1 LREAFVAVE
10 PRAHASPEVLT
21 IEPKARVGLQLHT
34 PGAASPRSPNFRQT
48 ATEMF
53 AGPKMDRPGTHK
65 VTRPIMHV
73 GVDVRRQAARRRRAF
88 DLAVERFAVERFAV
102 ILRRALPERFAAVF
116 GLVLR
121 AGFAFLFA
129 VLAMFSLSHL
139 PS

>member
-1 LREAFVAVE
+1 
-10 PRAHASPEVLT
+10 
-21 IEPKARVGLQLHT
+21 
-34 PGAASPRSPNFRQT
+34 
-48 ATEMF
+48 MF
-53 AGPKMDRPGTHK
+53 ATSRGCVSRAGPAPNSPTIVRTLANGKYVLARKWIGRGPEK

-116 GLVLR
+116 SFALR

-129 VLAMFSLSHL
+129 VLAMFSLSFAQL
-139 PS
+139 IVCPKNESY

>member
-1 LREAFVAVE
+1 MLE
-10 PRAHASPEVLT
+10 
-21 IEPKARVGLQLHT
+21 HT
-34 PGAASPRSPNFRQT
+34 
-48 ATEMF
+48 
-53 AGPKMDRPGTHK
+53 KMNRPGTSK

-73 GVDVRRQAARRRRAF
+73 SVDVRRQAARRRRAF

-116 GLVLR
+116 AFALR
-121 AGFAFLFA
+121 AGFVFLFA